1 MAKSRALAGR
11 IKLSNTDVA
20 LLTNCQPEQQVRCFE
35 NSLYTRSEYGP
46 KFVVPQIEYTPLNV
60 EQPEARLLKLHPTS
74 DVSEQVRCDLE
85 IHTVSR
91 LPPFLAIEIARGY
104 RNVEEAIEIVHA
116 GFRNALIISAALERF
131 LRYLRTRIEKPTYV
145 WVRYACV
152 LEFNLQEQ
160 QRYWTR
166 EFSDE
171 IYAAASIVLDMHDV
185 NNRLVENGY
194 FERVIVPGNRG
205 RKKEWYGRPN
215 EMVLPRVCPVRLG
228 TRPDIESPSMQYQY
242 MPLDMVADEV
252 RIICVMPAEDN
263 FAPLIMH
270 VAHCPIRCDVTYI
283 ALSCMSLIISCKH
296 VY

>member
-1 MAKSRALAGR
+1 MAGR
-11 IKLSNTDVA
+11 IKLSDTDVA
-20 LLTNCQPEQQVRCFE
+20 LLTNCEPQQQVRRFE
-35 NSLYTRSEYGP
+35 NSLYTRGECGP

-60 EQPEARLLKLHPTS
+60 EQPEARLLKLHPMS
-74 DVSEQVRCDLE
+74 DVSEHVLCDLE

-91 LPPFLAIEIARGY
+91 LPPFLAIENARGY

-116 GFRNALIISAALERF
+116 GTRNALIISAALERF
-131 LRYLRTRIEKPTYV
+131 LRYLRTRIEEPTYL

-166 EFSDE
+166 AFSDE
-171 IYAAASIVLDMHDV
+171 MYAAASVILDMDDV

-194 FERVIVPGNRG
+194 FERVVARNRG

-215 EMVLPRVCPVRLG
+215 EIILPLVCPVRLG
-228 TRPDIESPSMQYQY
+228 TRPDIESPSMQYRY

-252 RIICVMPAEDN
+252 RIICVMPAEDE
-263 FAPLIMH
+263 FAPLVMH

-283 ALSCMSLIISCKH
+283 ALSCMSLIINCKH